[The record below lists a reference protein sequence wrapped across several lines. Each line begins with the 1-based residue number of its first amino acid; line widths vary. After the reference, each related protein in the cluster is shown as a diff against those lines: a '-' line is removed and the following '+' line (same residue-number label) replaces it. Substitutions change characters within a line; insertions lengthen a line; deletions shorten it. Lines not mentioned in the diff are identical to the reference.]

1 MPYRVHLLYDQEDV
15 RAGQLR
21 ALLDPGLVLTV
32 GAELPQ
38 PADFEILIAGRPS
51 AEQIEASPDLLAVVI
66 PFAGVPPETR
76 SLLLKYPSISVHNL
90 HHNADATAEMAM
102 ALLMSAAKCLVPID
116 RALRGNDWRP
126 RYRPNP
132 SVLLNR
138 KRALVLGYGA
148 VGRRVGRM
156 CLALGM
162 DVHATRRSIE
172 REARDANGIML
183 HPAASLLGL
192 LPQADVLM
200 VCLPL
205 TEETE
210 GLLGAEALTSLPQ
223 GAIIVNVGRGPIIQQ
238 EALYQALSSGHLHA
252 AGLDVWYNYPDEEA
266 DRANTPP
273 SDWPFS
279 DLDNVVMSPHRAGGS
294 QENEFLRVQALAAL
308 LNPYVDDQRMANHVD
323 LNAGY

>member
-1 MPYRVHLLYDQEDV
+1 LLYDQEDV

-21 ALLDPGLVLTV
+21 ALLVPGLVLTV

-51 AEQIEASPDLLAVVI
+51 AEQIEASPDLRALVI

-76 SLLLKYPSISVHNL
+76 SLLLKYPSITVHNL

-162 DVHATRRSIE
+162 DVHATRRSTE
-172 REARDANGIML
+172 REAKDANGIVR

-192 LPQADVLM
+192 LPLADVLM

-266 DRANTPP
+266 DWANTPP

-279 DLDNVVMSPHRAGGS
+279 DLDNVVMSLHRAGGS
-294 QENEFLRVQALAAL
+294 QENELLRVQALAAL
-308 LNPYVDDQRMANHVD
+308 LNPYADGQRMANHVD
-323 LNAGY
+323 LSAGY